1 MENKLPNTPRGSP
14 KTEVNIA
21 GFSVLLDAV
30 RVFNTR
36 QEQTEKSNK
45 AIQKGLDAL
54 IKSQSKQEDR
64 NDSIASKLD
73 ALTKSNEKLIDSIE
87 EQTKVVKEDAERA
100 EIAEESIAEKENEKL
115 FLEEI
120 RTRKDEKDRTEII
133 SKLSAL
139 EKKDLSINVDGGNG
153 GSGLLGKL
161 GLLGLMSSLLELAA
175 IAGALGLAFNQLKN
189 MLDDLYSGDFFDMT
203 KRRIAEATGA
213 GVGTMAGQ
221 AAALPNAKT
230 KETAAKGRANI
241 KVAATGKGLP
251 QLPKSTPDMF
261 KPQYDPKT
269 GKFAGKTPPKASAL
283 SEVAATGKAAAVRV
297 GAAAQGTAQLGAVG
311 MEGIKAT
318 AGALPSATVAGAAVG
333 GITAGIEAAHYGG
346 DATAVALA
354 AGKGGIEGAGAAA
367 LFAAGAGGAQTGLNM
382 VGGRAAALG
391 TRAIPYIGWAL
402 LALDLAKGVYDSG
415 NARRTGVNAER
426 MNGLIKDYN
435 NTLETTKKIYSDA
448 EQYKNSDPS
457 KYDRMVNG
465 ANNMIKASA
474 GQMTQ
479 YMNFVDTENAL
490 NEIVPVNKIFEAGP
504 SAYTDTSLWERGSN
518 YNVYDLENTV
528 RGFQKVAGN
537 SAEEKLK
544 TLQDNPELN
553 VPGLKKLIE
562 NVGQEDAIKLLNN
575 SLPIFDKFKVDSN
588 KDQMVYLQEKMD
600 LWELQQ
606 KGELRHQQNIND
618 AYADPHAIGMAEGAA
633 LIHSKSP
640 MGVPVMA
647 GEKGNP
653 ETIIP
658 LKKFDKVISS
668 YLGQK
673 ELNLQI
679 EPKSYSDVITNGM
692 RDSYLEEKMQNNG
705 AMTPVIIN
713 NNTTTRG
720 GGEGGG
726 TNYQYQTDLSR
737 TYDNTFDMIL
747 EKNMRLGLP

>member
-73 ALTKSNEKLIDSIE
+73 ALTKSNEKLIDSVDQ
-87 EQTKVVKEDAERA
+87 QTKVVKEDAERA

-120 RTRKDEKDRTEII
+120 RTKKDEKDRAEII

-139 EKKDLSINVDGGNG
+139 EKKDLSVNVDG

-161 GLLGLMSSLLELAA
+161 GLLGLMASLLELAA

-203 KRRIAEATGA
+203 KRRIGEATGA
-213 GVGTMAGQ
+213 AVGTMAGQ
-221 AAALPNAKT
+221 AAAKPNAKT
-230 KETAAKGRANI
+230 TKLAAKGRANI
-241 KVAATGKGLP
+241 KAATTGKGLP
-251 QLPKSTPDMF
+251 QPPKSTPDMF
-261 KPQYDPKT
+261 KPKFDPKT
-269 GKFAGKTPPKASAL
+269 GRFAGTTQPKESAL
-283 SEVAATGKAAAVRV
+283 SKVTATGKAAAVRV
-297 GAAAQGTAQLGAVG
+297 GTGVQGGVELGKVG
-311 MEGIKAT
+311 AEGFKST
-318 AGALPSATVAGAAVG
+318 LTTLPSATLGGAAVG
-333 GITAGIEAAHYGG
+333 GISAGITEAHYGG

-354 AGKGGIEGAGAAA
+354 AGKGAVEGAGAAA
-367 LFAAGAGGAQTGLNM
+367 LMAGTAGVAQTGLNM
-382 VGGRAAALG
+382 VGGRAATLG

-415 NARRTGVNAER
+415 NTRRTSVSAKHLD
-426 MNGLIKDYN
+426 GLIKEYN
-435 NTLETTKKIYSDA
+435 DTLEKAKKIYSEA
-448 EQYKNSDPS
+448 EQYKNSDPK

-465 ANNMIKASA
+465 TNNMIRASA

-479 YMNFVDTENAL
+479 YMNFADTENAL

-504 SAYTDTSLWERGSN
+504 SAFTNTGLWERGPN
-518 YNVYDLENTV
+518 YNVYDLEYTV
-528 RGFQKVAGN
+528 REFQKVAGN
-537 SAEEKLK
+537 STEEKLK
-544 TLQDNPELN
+544 TLQDNPKLE
-553 VPGLKKLIE
+553 VPGLNKLIE

-600 LWELQQ
+600 LWDLQQ
-606 KGELRHQQNIND
+606 KRELEHQQGINE
-618 AYADPHAIGMAEGAA
+618 AYADPFVGMAEGAA

-647 GEKGNP
+647 GEQGNP

-726 TNYQYQTDLSR
+726 TNYQYQTDLSK
-737 TYDNTFDMIL
+737 TYENTFDMIL

>member
-1 MENKLPNTPRGSP
+1 MENKLPNTPKGSS

-36 QEQTEKSNK
+36 QEQTEKTNK

-73 ALTKSNEKLIDSIE
+73 ALTKSNEKLIDSVDQ
-87 EQTKVVKEDAERA
+87 QTKVVKEDAERA

-139 EKKDLSINVDGGNG
+139 EKKDLSVNVDG

-161 GLLGLMSSLLELAA
+161 GLLGLMASLLELAA

-203 KRRIAEATGA
+203 KRRIGEATGA
-213 GVGTMAGQ
+213 AVGTMAGQ
-221 AAALPNAKT
+221 AAAKPNAKT
-230 KETAAKGRANI
+230 TKLAAKGRANI
-241 KVAATGKGLP
+241 KAATTGKGLP
-251 QLPKSTPDMF
+251 QPPRLTPDMF
-261 KPQYDPKT
+261 KPKFDPKT
-269 GKFAGKTPPKASAL
+269 GRFAGTTLPKESAL
-283 SEVAATGKAAAVRV
+283 SKVAVRV
-297 GAAAQGTAQLGAVG
+297 GTGVQGGVELGKVG
-311 MEGIKAT
+311 AEGLKST
-318 AGALPSATVAGAAVG
+318 LTTLPSATLGGAAVG
-333 GITAGIEAAHYGG
+333 GISAGITEAHYGG
-346 DATAVALA
+346 DAKAVALA
-354 AGKGGIEGAGAAA
+354 AGKGAVEGAGAAA
-367 LFAAGAGGAQTGLNM
+367 LMAGTAGVAQTGLNM
-382 VGGRAAALG
+382 VGGRAAAMG

-415 NARRTGVNAER
+415 NTRRTSVNAEHL
-426 MNGLIKDYN
+426 NGLIKDYN
-435 NTLETTKKIYSDA
+435 DTLERAKKIYSEA
-448 EQYKNSDPS
+448 EQYKNSDP
-457 KYDRMVNG
+457 KRYDQMVNG
-465 ANNMIKASA
+465 TNNMIRASA

-479 YMNFVDTENAL
+479 YMNFADTENAL

-504 SAYTDTSLWERGSN
+504 SGLTDTGLWERGSN
-518 YNVYDLENTV
+518 YNVYDLEYTV
-528 RGFQKVAGN
+528 REFQKVAGN

-544 TLQDNPELN
+544 TLQDNPELK
-553 VPGLKKLIE
+553 VPGLEKLIK

-575 SLPIFDKFKVDSN
+575 SLPIFDRFEVNSN
-588 KDQMVYLQEKMD
+588 KDKMVYLQEKMD
-600 LWELQQ
+600 SAAGAAAKIKEA
-606 KGELRHQQNIND
+606 ND
-618 AYADPHAIGMAEGAA
+618 RILEFSHTRGSFSKFAEGAA

-647 GEKGNP
+647 GEQGNP

-726 TNYQYQTDLSR
+726 TNYQYQTDLSK
-737 TYDNTFDMIL
+737 TYENTFDMIL